1 MAEAAPVNTP
11 VNPPV
16 NTKVKTQEKTKQRV
30 NKWPVNP
37 DKRIDFIPSARRVR
51 VEFNGE
57 TIVDTLAP
65 MMMLEGRSV
74 PVYYLPRCDVRMDL
88 LAPTDHDSFCPY
100 KGTANYFSIRAGGK
114 VSENAVWSYQ
124 DPFPEVAAIKDYLAF
139 YWDRV
144 DHWYEED
151 DEIFKHPRDP
161 YHRVDV
167 VSSSRPVAVTLSGTE
182 IAQSSRARFLYETN
196 WPTRYYLPRDDVKM
210 ELLEPSPFTSTCPY
224 KGDAVYFSARIDGE
238 LLEDVAW
245 CYPDPI
251 PECPKISDYIC
262 FFNER
267 VDHITVDGVV
277 QPKPETKW
285 SRD

>member
-1 MAEAAPVNTP
+1 MAEAAPVE
-11 VNPPV
+11 
-16 NTKVKTQEKTKQRV
+16 TKVHTKDHSKGKSTARV

-37 DKRIDFIPSARRVR
+37 DKHLKFIPSARRLR
-51 VEFNGE
+51 IKFNGE
-57 TIVDTLAP
+57 TIADSLGV
-65 MMMLEGRSV
+65 MMMREGRHL
-74 PVYYLPRCDVRMDL
+74 PVYYLPRADVRMDL
-88 LAPTDHDSFCPY
+88 LEPTDHDTFCPY
-100 KGTANYFSIRAGGK
+100 KGAASYFSIRVGDK

-124 DPFPEVAAIKDYLAF
+124 DPFPEVADIKDYLAF

-144 DHWYEED
+144 DQWFEED

-167 VSSSRPVAVTLSGTE
+167 LNSSRPVTVTLAGVE
-182 IAQSSRARFLYETN
+182 IANSAGARFAFETN
-196 WPTRYYLPRDDVKM
+196 HPTRYYLPRSSVRM
-210 ELLEPSPFTSTCPY
+210 ELLHPSTTKSTCPY

-245 CYPDPI
+245 CYPEPI
-251 PECPKISDYIC
+251 PECPRIRDQIC

-267 VDHITVDGVV
+267 VDQITVDGVV
-277 QPKPETKW
+277 QAKPETKW

>member
-1 MAEAAPVNTP
+1 MAEAAPVE
-11 VNPPV
+11 
-16 NTKVKTQEKTKQRV
+16 TKLHTKEKSTERV
-30 NKWPVNP
+30 NKWPHNP
-37 DKRIDFIPSARRVR
+37 DKHLEFIPCARRVR
-51 VEFNGE
+51 VKFNGE
-57 TIVDTLAP
+57 TIADSLAP
-65 MMMLEGRSV
+65 MMMREGRHL
-74 PVYYLPRCDVRMDL
+74 PVYYFPRADVRMDL
-88 LAPTDHDSFCPY
+88 LAPTGHDSFCPY
-100 KGTANYFSIRAGGK
+100 KGAASYYSIRAGEL

-124 DPFPEVAAIKDYLAF
+124 APFPEVADIKDYLAF

-144 DHWYEED
+144 DQWFEED

-167 VSSSRPVAVTLSGTE
+167 INSSRPVTVTLKGVE
-182 IAQSSRARFLYETN
+182 IANSARARFAFETN
-196 WPTRYYLPRDDVKM
+196 HPTRYYFPRDDVKM
-210 ELLEPSPFTSTCPY
+210 ELLHSSSFTSTCPY

-245 CYPDPI
+245 CYPAPI
-251 PECPKISDYIC
+251 AECPKIRDYIC

-267 VDHITVDGVV
+267 VDAITVGGVV